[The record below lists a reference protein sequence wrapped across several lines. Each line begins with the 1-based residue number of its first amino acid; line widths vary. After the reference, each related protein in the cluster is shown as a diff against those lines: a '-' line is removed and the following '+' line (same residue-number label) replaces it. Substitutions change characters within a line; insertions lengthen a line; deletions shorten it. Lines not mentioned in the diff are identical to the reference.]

1 MDSGYFMP
9 ILIADSIEDQ
19 WEKDRELIFLYMKSM
34 TISLNYNDLKQ
45 QHPKQCLRW
54 KILNIKNLF

>member
-1 MDSGYFMP
+1 MP

-19 WEKDRELIFLYMKSM
+19 WEKDREPIFLYMKST